1 MGWNHEKIEVENL
14 VTHSLLRIKKGVMRW
29 LTYFTVYPSIPTFTN
44 NKGIRKNC
52 HYFLWLSAVRY
63 RADWDVSDLSMA
75 YRKWTRKTEKCED
88 FSIKLVLFCKQKKT
102 SAVISYISQSIYVI
116 FFAEKL
122 SLRYLSNTCNDKNK
136 ILSGFGPVNVKNGFR
151 IRIKRRALIGNG
163 FGARLRRRAASLSR
177 NYGSGTQL
185 RLQME

>member
-44 NKGIRKNC
+44 NKGIRKNF

-75 YRKWTRKTEKCED
+75 NRKWTRKTEKSED
-88 FSIKLVLFCKQKKT
+88 FSIKLVLFCKQKKKHQRWSHT
-102 SAVISYISQSIYVI
+102 FHCPFMWFFLLKSYPWGICQI
-116 FFAEKL
+116 
-122 SLRYLSNTCNDKNK
+122 
-136 ILSGFGPVNVKNGFR
+136 PVTTKTKFYQV
-151 IRIKRRALIGNG
+151 LDP
-163 FGARLRRRAASLSR
+163 S
-177 NYGSGTQL
+177 
-185 RLQME
+185 M